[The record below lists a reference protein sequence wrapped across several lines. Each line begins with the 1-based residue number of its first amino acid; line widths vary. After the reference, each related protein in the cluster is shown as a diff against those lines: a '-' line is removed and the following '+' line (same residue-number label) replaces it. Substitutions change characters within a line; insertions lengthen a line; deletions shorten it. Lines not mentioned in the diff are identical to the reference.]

1 MVGKNQGSNSR
12 WTTKA
17 VQVRSQLTLERILDA
32 TERLLKVRPFRE
44 ITVAEIAQEASA
56 SPTSLYA
63 RFQNKQA
70 LLGALFERHSA
81 SQQELIGRLSDP
93 ALWKGVPLAKILKQA
108 LPAIVE
114 SFRAKQ
120 PLIRAFLEQASDDY
134 RFRQEWAAVGEFHKS
149 LVLRLIMDRR
159 DEVGHPDPERGVR
172 RSMETVFATLAV
184 RIIMHEIDA
193 PDLKELTDDL
203 TSMLLRHMCIEDR
216 ETNVNQSLV

>member
-1 MVGKNQGSNSR
+1 MVAKKNTSKSR
-12 WTTKA
+12 WTTEA

-32 TERLLKVRPFRE
+32 TERLLQVRPFRE
-44 ITVAEIAQEASA
+44 ITVAEIAAEASA

-81 SQQELIGRLSDP
+81 SQQALIGRLSDP
-93 ALWKGVPLAKILKQA
+93 ELWKGVPLAEILKQA

-114 SFRAKQ
+114 SFRVKQ
-120 PLIRAFLEQASDDY
+120 TLIRAFLEQASDDL
-134 RFRQEWAAVGEFHKS
+134 RFRQEWAAVGEFHKN

-159 DEVGHPDPERGVR
+159 DEVSHPDPERGVR

-184 RIIMHEIDA
+184 RIIMHEIDD
-193 PDLKELTDDL
+193 PDLRELTEDL
-203 TSMLLRHMCIEDR
+203 TSMLLSHMGIADLPASE
-216 ETNVNQSLV
+216 S